1 MIHTKI
7 DFEVHV
13 NETEFDYHDSN
24 RTYIN
29 KDLDEDRPHTD
40 LMSSNINNNTDLLAH
55 PVSQV
60 QVESEKTNMFGD
72 SIYNDRITQEMEYEE
87 MLNKF
92 GDNSYLQIGNE
103 TKFSTKQSYTTTNV
117 SSNSSVD
124 LTFHI
129 KLNSTSIQS
138 NKI

>member
-1 MIHTKI
+1 
-7 DFEVHV
+7 
-13 NETEFDYHDSN
+13 
-24 RTYIN
+24 
-29 KDLDEDRPHTD
+29 
-40 LMSSNINNNTDLLAH
+40 
-55 PVSQV
+55 
-60 QVESEKTNMFGD
+60 MFGD

-129 KLNSTSIQS
+129 KLNSTSI
-138 NKI
+138 

>member
-1 MIHTKI
+1 
-7 DFEVHV
+7 
-13 NETEFDYHDSN
+13 
-24 RTYIN
+24 
-29 KDLDEDRPHTD
+29 
-40 LMSSNINNNTDLLAH
+40 
-55 PVSQV
+55 
-60 QVESEKTNMFGD
+60 
-72 SIYNDRITQEMEYEE
+72 

>member
-1 MIHTKI
+1 
-7 DFEVHV
+7 
-13 NETEFDYHDSN
+13 
-24 RTYIN
+24 
-29 KDLDEDRPHTD
+29 
-40 LMSSNINNNTDLLAH
+40 
-55 PVSQV
+55 
-60 QVESEKTNMFGD
+60 MFGD

>member
-7 DFEVHV
+7 DTEVHV

-103 TKFSTKQSYTTTNV
+103 TKFSTKQLYTTTNV
-117 SSNSSVD
+117 SSNS
-124 LTFHI
+124 
-129 KLNSTSIQS
+129 
-138 NKI
+138 